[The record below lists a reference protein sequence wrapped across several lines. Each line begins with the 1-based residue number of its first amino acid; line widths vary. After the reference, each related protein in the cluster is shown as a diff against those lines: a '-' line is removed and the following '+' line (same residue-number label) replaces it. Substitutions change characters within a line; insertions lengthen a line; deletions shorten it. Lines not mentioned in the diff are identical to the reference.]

1 MIIERLLIT
10 QFTIS
15 KFYFNILNIDYKVRG
30 RQMKFKYDLH
40 VHTKEISPCA
50 RLSVEE
56 IIDKYIEEGYSG
68 LVLTDHFRK
77 GYFRKCER
85 EEWKEKT
92 KEYFYSYDRAI
103 EYCKDK
109 DFYIGLGMEIS
120 FNNDTNDFLVFGFE
134 KEDFMENEWMIEMG
148 LKDFYN
154 KFKDK
159 AVIIQA
165 HPHRQKGST
174 LEDINY
180 LHGLEINNQNPRHNN
195 NNDLTRAIYEE
206 NPWLIG
212 TGGSDVHQQEDLCT
226 TGIYTNEKITS
237 DKDLV
242 KILRNKEF
250 KIIGMD

>member
-1 MIIERLLIT
+1 
-10 QFTIS
+10 
-15 KFYFNILNIDYKVRG
+15 
-30 RQMKFKYDLH
+30 MKFKYDLH

-134 KEDFMENEWMIEMG
+134 KEDFLENEWMIEMG

-159 AVIIQA
+159 AIIIQA
-165 HPHRQKGST
+165 HPHRQKGSK

-195 NNDLTRAIYEE
+195 NNDLTRCVYEE
-206 NPWLIG
+206 NPRLIA
-212 TGGSDVHQQEDLCT
+212 TGGSDVHQKEDLCR
-226 TGIYTNEKITS
+226 TGIYTKNKITS
-237 DKDLV
+237 DEQLLN
-242 KILRNKEF
+242 ILRNKDF
-250 KIIGMD
+250 QIIGMD